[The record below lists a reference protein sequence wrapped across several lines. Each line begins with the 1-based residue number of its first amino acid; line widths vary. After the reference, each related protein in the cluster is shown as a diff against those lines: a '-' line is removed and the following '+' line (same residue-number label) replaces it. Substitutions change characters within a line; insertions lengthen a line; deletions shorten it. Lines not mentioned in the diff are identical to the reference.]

1 MKRVLVSAVV
11 FGIVGLVVGYL
22 IFGRVAGEYIPIQTI
37 FRLPENM
44 IGSMAQNI
52 TGVSDA
58 RQSICMTGA
67 VGLCL
72 VVVASSA
79 GRRRRYRSIHE
90 RVGETQ
96 TIPKSLAASAR
107 TASAFPPST
116 SLVSTLPN

>member
-58 RQSICMTGA
+58 RQSIFIAGA
-67 VGLCL
+67 VGLGL
-72 VVVASSA
+72 GVVASSA
-79 GRRRRYRSIHE
+79 GRRRR
-90 RVGETQ
+90 
-96 TIPKSLAASAR
+96 
-107 TASAFPPST
+107 
-116 SLVSTLPN
+116 